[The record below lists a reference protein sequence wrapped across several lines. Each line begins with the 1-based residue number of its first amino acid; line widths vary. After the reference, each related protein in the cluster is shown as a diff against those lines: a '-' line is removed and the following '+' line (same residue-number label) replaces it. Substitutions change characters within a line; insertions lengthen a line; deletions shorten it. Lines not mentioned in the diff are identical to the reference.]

1 MLVIGL
7 SNKTSRSF
15 MRPSP
20 LHNSYRLSSQCSP
33 SYLNTKLYRPYSLHI
48 IGQDNNVGE
57 YLEVESEE
65 DPLESDL
72 DIIIGLDL
80 EYDSGSVPLSSSLS
94 SLLRFQPLQRWSS
107 TYPT

>member
-33 SYLNTKLYRPYSLHI
+33 SYLNPKLYRPSSLHI

-57 YLEVESEE
+57 DLEVESEE
-65 DPLESDL
+65 DPSESDPGINI
-72 DIIIGLDL
+72 DLDL
-80 EYDSGSVPLSSSLS
+80 DPDFDSNSDLVPQSSSFS
-94 SLLRFQPLQRWSS
+94 
-107 TYPT
+107 